1 MPRKTFHFEPDSEKV
16 LRDLIA
22 AYMAVTTA
30 VVLLRAILA
39 DLPHPTPREQVILM
53 ECRANL
59 LDSLGVQRH
68 PH

>member
-1 MPRKTFHFEPDSEKV
+1 MPRKTFHFESKSEGV
-16 LRDLIA
+16 LRDLIG
-22 AYMAVTTA
+22 AYMAATTA

-59 LDSLGVQRH
+59 IRSLGIEGQ
-68 PH
+68 